1 MQDNKFNNKEV
12 KINQDFID
20 ELYKSALSI
29 VYNEIKTHFMLGDTE
44 EFDSFDPKSVDVE
57 SESAYDVY
65 RLACCEY
72 VGYKIDENET
82 LAEKHWLKASNAN
95 DHNAMLEY
103 SVCMF
108 EQGKAEDGF
117 KSLLKASKLGDS
129 VAIFRTALCYLNGVG
144 CKENVKKG
152 VELIK
157 LLAGNNNPNAL
168 YFYSTMLEYGNG
180 DDVAVDKAKAKEML
194 DKAFRL
200 GSPFAKTDV
209 GLKAFMDAKTEEDR
223 IKALNIVE
231 QGAEDGDIRAMC
243 IMSIVYARGESGFE
257 VDVEKSHKYLALS
270 YDAGFPISVRIV
282 EEAKKLISNSSSNG
296 AR

>member
-1 MQDNKFNNKEV
+1 MQEVKMDNNEM

-29 VYNEIKTHFMLGDTE
+29 VYNELKTHYMLGDTE
-44 EFDSFDPKSVDVE
+44 EFDEFDPKSVKEE
-57 SESAYDVY
+57 SASAYDIY

-72 VGYKIDENET
+72 VGYKIDENE
-82 LAEKHWLKASNAN
+82 LVAEKHWLKASNAN

-129 VAIFRTALCYLNGVG
+129 VAIFRTALCYLNGIG
-144 CKENVKKG
+144 CKEDSKRG

-157 LLAGNNNPNAL
+157 LLAKNNDANSL

-180 DDVAVDKAKAKEML
+180 DDIAVDKVKAKETL
-194 DKAFRL
+194 NKAFEL

-209 GLKAFMDAKTEEDR
+209 GLKAFMSAKTDEER
-223 IKALNIVE
+223 VQALNIVE

-243 IMSIVYARGESGFE
+243 IMSIVYAKGESGFE
-257 VDVEKSHKYLALS
+257 INVEKSHKYLALS
-270 YDAGFPISVRIV
+270 YDAGFPIAVRIV
-282 EEAKKLISNSSSNG
+282 EEAKKMISNASNG
-296 AR
+296 GAK